1 MGRQARP
8 THNPKVHRHKIDVW
22 QDTMSAVTP
31 PAERT
36 VRPFFVP
43 TLAKQCWIFMIGSAL
58 FALGSA
64 PGFSSWAGAAV
75 PNLCYFIGALFFTT
89 AGFIQL
95 FLSGAVSVPVDYNP
109 GRMVRAE
116 WLAAATQ
123 TFGTLMF
130 NISTTAALS
139 AKSVKTQEHL
149 VWNPDAGGSVA
160 FLASGLLAFV
170 AYSRIARH
178 WDLGKRAWWAVAIN
192 FVGCVAFAYS
202 AVGAYIMPDGSAA
215 NDNLANTGTFAGALC
230 FFFASFLVLPLWDR
244 NQNSRQSAGS

>member
-1 MGRQARP
+1 
-8 THNPKVHRHKIDVW
+8 
-22 QDTMSAVTP
+22 MSAASIPV
-31 PAERT
+31 ERT

-64 PGFSSWAGAAV
+64 PGFGSWAGAEI

-95 FLSGAVSVPVDYNP
+95 FLSGAVSVPVNYAP

-116 WLAAATQ
+116 WLAASTQ
-123 TFGTLMF
+123 SFGTLMF
-130 NISTTAALS
+130 NISTTAAIT
-139 AKSVKTQEHL
+139 AKSIKAQEHF

-160 FLASGLLAFV
+160 FLVSGVLAFV
-170 AYSRIARH
+170 AYSHSARS

-202 AVGAYIMPDGSAA
+202 AAGAYILPSGSAA
-215 NDNLANTGTFAGALC
+215 NDSLANNGTFIGALC
-230 FFFASFLVLPLWDR
+230 FFFASFLVLPAWDR
-244 NQNSRQSAGS
+244 SKKALGGDPR